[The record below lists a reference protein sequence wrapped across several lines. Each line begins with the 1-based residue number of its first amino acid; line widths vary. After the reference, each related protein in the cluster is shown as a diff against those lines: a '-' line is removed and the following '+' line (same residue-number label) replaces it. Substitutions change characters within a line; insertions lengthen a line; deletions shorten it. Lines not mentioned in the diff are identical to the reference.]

1 MTSREKSTLKAGGE
15 KAYLHCFHGEP
26 DSFQI
31 PPGYLINKGAWLRI
45 EAESFPSVICIYIF
59 FSCKML
65 IMLLWYCETMCSVAE
80 CPMKAMC
87 LSLDGREVAHKV
99 QFIDLIGFVSPVLWH
114 KDI

>member
-1 MTSREKSTLKAGGE
+1 
-15 KAYLHCFHGEP
+15 
-26 DSFQI
+26 
-31 PPGYLINKGAWLRI
+31 
-45 EAESFPSVICIYIF
+45 
-59 FSCKML
+59 ML